1 MLLCRA
7 ISMLSYCSES
17 FHFAENVFH
26 YNPYSCT
33 TFLCLLIFIYLR
45 KVPWYVFM
53 LTLIK
58 IFQICFHFHH
68 YHQWTRMLVALPQG
82 QHLVFRGIFVCLFL
96 SSQAYDVLCLW
107 GFHLH
112 LPPNMMFSVISRT
125 SCSREY
131 CYGLSVSPQNS
142 YVESLPL
149 TWLYLEMSL

>member
-7 ISMLSYCSES
+7 ISMLLYCSES
-17 FHFAENVFH
+17 FHFAEYVFH
-26 YNPYSCT
+26 YNTSSCT
-33 TFLCLLIFIYLR
+33 TFLCILIFIYLG

-53 LTLIK
+53 FTLIK
-58 IFQICFHFHH
+58 NFQICFHFHYH
-68 YHQWTRMLVALPQG
+68 HQWTRMLVALPQG
-82 QHLVFRGIFVCLFL
+82 QHLVFQDISVCLFL
-96 SSQAYDVLCLW
+96 SSQSYDMLYLW

-112 LPPNMMFSVISRT
+112 LPTNMMFSIISRT
-125 SCSREY
+125 YCSWEY